1 MSFQKITIVGRVGG
15 DAELKYTPDGT
26 PVASFN
32 VATSNKYTGKDGQK
46 HDDTTWH
53 RCTAWRKTA
62 ETAGEYVKKGMLIMI
77 EGPVKARGYQAK
89 GDGGIQ
95 GSLEV
100 TVNEMKFLSRGT
112 EDQGGGT
119 GQAADSSGWG
129 NDDDI
134 PF

>member
-1 MSFQKITIVGRVGG
+1 MYQKITLIGRVGH
-15 DAELKYTPDGT
+15 DAEMKYTPDGT

-46 HDDTTWH
+46 HENTTWH

-62 ETAGEYVKKGMLIMI
+62 ELAGEYVKKGMLIMV
-77 EGPVKARGYQAK
+77 EGPVVARGYQAK
-89 GDGGIQ
+89 NEGGIM

-112 EDQGGGT
+112 EDQQGHT
-119 GQAADSSGWG
+119 GQPADASAWI

>member
-15 DAELKYTPDGT
+15 DAEMKYTPDGT

-32 VATSNKYTGKDGQK
+32 VATSKKWTGKDGQK
-46 HDDTTWH
+46 HEETAWH

-62 ETAGEYVKKGMLIMI
+62 ETAGEYVKKGMMILI
-77 EGPVKARGYQAK
+77 EGPVTAHGFQKK
-89 GDGGIQ
+89 DGSLA

-100 TVNEMKFLSRGT
+100 TVDVMKFLSRGT
-112 EDQGGGT
+112 EESGGT
-119 GQAADSSGWG
+119 GQAADTAGWG
-129 NDDDI
+129 GDDDI

>member
-1 MSFQKITIVGRVGG
+1 M
-15 DAELKYTPDGT
+15 KYTPDGT

-46 HDDTTWH
+46 HDVTTWH

-62 ETAGEYVKKGMLIMI
+62 ELAGEYVKKGMLIMI
-77 EGPVKARGYQAK
+77 EGPVAARGYQAK

-95 GSLEV
+95 ASLEV

-112 EDQGGGT
+112 EDQANGT
-119 GQAADSSGWG
+119 GQAADASQWA